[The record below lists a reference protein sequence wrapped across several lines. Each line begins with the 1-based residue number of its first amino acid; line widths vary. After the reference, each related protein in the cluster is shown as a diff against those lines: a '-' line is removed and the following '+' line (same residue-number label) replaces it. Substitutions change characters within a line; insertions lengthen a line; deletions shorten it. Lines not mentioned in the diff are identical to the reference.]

1 MPKTHV
7 EFFVAKIKFHT
18 TFTNDVE
25 FFIPFFKFHITS
37 KKLLKIIEIPKI
49 SSYCDIKVQNQKEDI
64 HENDRFF

>member
-1 MPKTHV
+1 M
-7 EFFVAKIKFHT
+7 EFFATKIKFHT
-18 TFTNDVE
+18 DFENAEE

-49 SSYCDIKVQNQKEDI
+49 SSYCDIKVKNQKEDV